1 MIINYVIMAKKLTD
15 EPRNKLTLNS
25 MKRQDRT
32 SLFDL
37 SKL

>member
-1 MIINYVIMAKKLTD
+1 MAKKLTD
-15 EPRNKLTLNS
+15 EPRNKLILNS